1 MTSSDG
7 KLQIVGT
14 YAPELL
20 AGGSAT
26 NLYVGTNDKIHIPAE
41 NYQVDAFNAYFLI
54 DLGNGLGKPGTD
66 TLQRIV
72 MNIAADDALRVV
84 TITVPASLKDGVW
97 YDLMGR
103 RYTETP
109 TQSGIYIM
117 NGKKI
122 LIK

>member
-1 MTSSDG
+1 
-7 KLQIVGT
+7 
-14 YAPELL
+14 
-20 AGGSAT
+20 
-26 NLYVGTNDKIHIPAE
+26 
-41 NYQVDAFNAYFLI
+41 
-54 DLGNGLGKPGTD
+54 
-66 TLQRIV
+66 